1 MMLLGQTQDH
11 MMLLGQRQGI
21 TDGTASSINIITPP
35 TISLILN
42 LMGGSGTKNGPDGR
56 LQVQCPVYRRG
67 TLNLRNSNHLKWAAT
82 CLSFALERDHHY
94 TTEQ

>member
-21 TDGTASSINIITPP
+21 TDGTASSINIIIPLTS
-35 TISLILN
+35 SLILN

-56 LQVQCPVYRRG
+56 LQVQCPV
-67 TLNLRNSNHLKWAAT
+67 LQERNPELKE
-82 CLSFALERDHHY
+82 LKSS
-94 TTEQ
+94 